1 MAKQKINSPHTS
13 INRRQKWNK
22 SPHHSRCLL
31 AQQIF
36 IEQMQVQ
43 RWIRIVFLQQFLQ
56 VVCVARELA
65 NGIGLAFDEMLFQ
78 IVGNL

>member
-13 INRRQKWNK
+13 INRRPKWN
-22 SPHHSRCLL
+22 SRCLL

-36 IEQMQVQ
+36 IEQMQIQ